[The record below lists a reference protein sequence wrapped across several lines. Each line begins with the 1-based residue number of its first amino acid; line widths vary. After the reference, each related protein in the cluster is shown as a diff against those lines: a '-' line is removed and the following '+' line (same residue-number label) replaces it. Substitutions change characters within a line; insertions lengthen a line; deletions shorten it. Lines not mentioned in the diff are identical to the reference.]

1 MGVTEEQIRLDSYV
15 AMEESL
21 CEKEA
26 YDELTPEGEQEEHKS
41 QGQKHK
47 SIKIS
52 PEIYEEIDE
61 DP

>member
-1 MGVTEEQIRLDSYV
+1 MGVTEEQVRLESYIT
-15 AMEESL
+15 MEESL

-26 YDELTPEGEQEEHKS
+26 YDELTPEGEQEERKS

-52 PEIYEEIDE
+52 PEVYRQDNENL
-61 DP
+61 

>member
-15 AMEESL
+15 TMEESL

-26 YDELTPEGEQEEHKS
+26 YDELTPEGGQEEHNSK
-41 QGQKHK
+41 GKHK

-52 PEIYEEIDE
+52 PEIYKEISKDL
-61 DP
+61 